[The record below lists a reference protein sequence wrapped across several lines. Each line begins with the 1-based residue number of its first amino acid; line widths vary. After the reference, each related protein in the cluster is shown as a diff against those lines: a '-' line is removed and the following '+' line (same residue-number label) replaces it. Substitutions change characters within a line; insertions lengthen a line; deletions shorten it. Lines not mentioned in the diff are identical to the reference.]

1 MNRSILWSL
10 LLLTFVV
17 LSEAKADD
25 FDLGLGFNYLGA
37 QSGELDFGVE
47 AQLGYEMLEVE
58 KWNFGAQLHLISG
71 ITTKGDVDE
80 DKAYGIED
88 STRLAYDSQALY
100 LTARP
105 KNWWLQFQLGMV
117 HADYYTTRKDESSIG
132 PAFGLALV
140 APTKYVTL
148 HMMDFHHYR
157 VNGESFNVYSISMLI
172 LFYMH

>member
-1 MNRSILWSL
+1 MLSL
-10 LLLTFVV
+10 LFLTSVV
-17 LSEAKADD
+17 FSEARADD
-25 FDLGLGFNYLGA
+25 FDLGLGFNYIGA
-37 QSGELDFGVE
+37 QSGEFDVGWE
-47 AQLGYEMLEVE
+47 AQLGYEMLEAK
-58 KWNFGAQLHLISG
+58 KWHFGAQLHLING
-71 ITTKGDVDE
+71 ITSRGDVDE
-80 DKAYGIED
+80 DKAYDIEE
-88 STRLAYDSQALY
+88 SYMLAYDSQALY

-117 HADYYTTRKDESSIG
+117 HADYYTTRKDERSIG

-148 HMMDFHHYR
+148 HMLDFHHYR